1 MIAGSNSTWR
11 SPALPTARLIVDDNR
26 LRAKAPLRES
36 EGYDSAMRRLLLI
49 AISAAGGLAGVTALL
64 FAISNS
70 GPTRHEQAYLSI
82 RNEQSRIVIDVPTP
96 DTTSRPARIESSFDI
111 ENAGDIAV
119 SDVKATLTYELG
131 QGWRMVTNTNA
142 VEVGDLS
149 PNTSRNVKV
158 STPVTVTLEALRA
171 YQREQGENYSFYPTV
186 KIKGSVSYIGGD
198 ATRRM
203 KEWVSDLYAVR
214 QGS

>member
-1 MIAGSNSTWR
+1 
-11 SPALPTARLIVDDNR
+11 
-26 LRAKAPLRES
+26 
-36 EGYDSAMRRLLLI
+36 MRRLLLI

-64 FAISNS
+64 FVISNS
-70 GPTRHEQAYLSI
+70 PTRQEKAYLSI
-82 RNEQSRIVIDVPTP
+82 RNEQSRIVIDVPTA

-131 QGWRMVTNTNA
+131 QGWRMVTNKNA

-149 PNTSRNVKV
+149 PKTSRNVKI
-158 STPVTVTLEALRA
+158 STPVAVTLEALRA
-171 YQREQGENYSFYPTV
+171 YQREQGENYSFYPTL

-198 ATRRM
+198 ATRRT

>member
-1 MIAGSNSTWR
+1 
-11 SPALPTARLIVDDNR
+11 
-26 LRAKAPLRES
+26 
-36 EGYDSAMRRLLLI
+36 MRRLLLI
-49 AISAAGGLAGVTALL
+49 AVSAAVGLAGVTALL

-70 GPTRHEQAYLSI
+70 GPTRQEKAYLSI
-82 RNEQSRIVIDVPTP
+82 RNEQSRIVIDSPTP
-96 DTTSRPARIESSFDI
+96 DATSWPARIESSFDI

-119 SDVKATLTYELG
+119 SDVTATLTYDLR

-142 VEVGDLS
+142 VEVGELS
-149 PNTSRNVKV
+149 PKTSRTVKIA
-158 STPVTVTLEALRA
+158 TPVAVTLEALRA
-171 YQREQGENYSFYPTV
+171 HQREQGEKYSVYPTV
-186 KIKGSVSYIGGD
+186 KINGSVSYIGGD

>member
-1 MIAGSNSTWR
+1 
-11 SPALPTARLIVDDNR
+11 
-26 LRAKAPLRES
+26 
-36 EGYDSAMRRLLLI
+36 MRRLLLI
-49 AISAAGGLAGVTALL
+49 AVSAAVGLAGVTALL

-70 GPTRHEQAYLSI
+70 GPTRQEKAYLSI

-119 SDVKATLTYELG
+119 SDVTATLTYELV
-131 QGWRMVTNTNA
+131 QGWRMVTNTSA

-149 PNTSRNVKV
+149 AKTSRNVKV
-158 STPVTVTLEALRA
+158 STSVTVTLEAMRA
-171 YQREQGENYSFYPTV
+171 YQREQKENYSFYPTV

-198 ATRRM
+198 ATRRT
-203 KEWVSDLYAVR
+203 KEWVSPLYAVR

>member
-1 MIAGSNSTWR
+1 
-11 SPALPTARLIVDDNR
+11 
-26 LRAKAPLRES
+26 
-36 EGYDSAMRRLLLI
+36 MRRLLLI
-49 AISAAGGLAGVTALL
+49 AVSAAVGLAGVTALL

-70 GPTRHEQAYLSI
+70 GPTRQEKAYLSI

-119 SDVKATLTYELG
+119 SGVTATLTYELV
-131 QGWRMVTNTNA
+131 QGWRVVTNTSA

-149 PNTSRNVKV
+149 SKASRNVQV
-158 STPVTVTLEALRA
+158 STSVTVTLEALRA
-171 YQREQGENYSFYPTV
+171 YQREQKENYSFYPTV

-198 ATRRM
+198 ATRRT
-203 KEWVSDLYAVR
+203 KEWVSPLYAVR

>member
-1 MIAGSNSTWR
+1 
-11 SPALPTARLIVDDNR
+11 
-26 LRAKAPLRES
+26 
-36 EGYDSAMRRLLLI
+36 MRRLLWI

-70 GPTRHEQAYLSI
+70 GPTRQEKAYLSI
-82 RNEQSRIVIDVPTP
+82 RNEQSRIVIDDPTP

-111 ENAGDIAV
+111 ENAGDSAV

-131 QGWRMVTNTNA
+131 QGWRMATNTNA

-149 PNTSRNVKV
+149 PKTSRNVKV
-158 STPVTVTLEALRA
+158 STPVTVTREALRA
-171 YQREQGENYSFYPTV
+171 YQREQRENYSFYPTI

>member
-1 MIAGSNSTWR
+1 
-11 SPALPTARLIVDDNR
+11 
-26 LRAKAPLRES
+26 
-36 EGYDSAMRRLLLI
+36 MRRLLLI

-70 GPTRHEQAYLSI
+70 GPTRQEKAYLSI
-82 RNEQSRIVIDVPTP
+82 RNEQSRIVVDPPTP

-111 ENAGDIAV
+111 ENVGDIAV
-119 SDVKATLTYELG
+119 SDVTASLTYELL
-131 QGWRMVTNTNA
+131 QGWQMVTSKNP

-149 PNTSRNVKV
+149 PKMSRNVKV
-158 STPVTVTLEALRA
+158 STSVTVTLEALRA
-171 YQREQGENYSFYPTV
+171 YQREQGEKYSVYPTV

>member
-1 MIAGSNSTWR
+1 M
-11 SPALPTARLIVDDNR
+11 P
-26 LRAKAPLRES
+26 
-36 EGYDSAMRRLLLI
+36 RLLLI
-49 AISAAGGLAGVTALL
+49 AASAAAALAGVTALL
-64 FAISNS
+64 FAISNT
-70 GPTRHEQAYLSI
+70 GPLRQEKAYLSI

-119 SDVKATLTYELG
+119 SGVTAILTYELG
-131 QGWRMVTNTNA
+131 QGWRVVTDTNA

-158 STPVTVTLEALRA
+158 STSVTVTLEALRA
-171 YQREQGENYSFYPTV
+171 YQREQQENYSFYPTV

-198 ATRRM
+198 ATRRL

>member
-1 MIAGSNSTWR
+1 
-11 SPALPTARLIVDDNR
+11 
-26 LRAKAPLRES
+26 
-36 EGYDSAMRRLLLI
+36 MRRLLLI

-70 GPTRHEQAYLSI
+70 GPTRQEKAPLSI
-82 RNEQSRIVIDVPTP
+82 RNEQSRIVIDPPTS
-96 DTTSRPARIESSFDI
+96 DTTARPARIESSFDI

-119 SDVKATLTYELG
+119 SDVTATLTYDLR
-131 QGWRMVTNTNA
+131 QGWRVVTNTNA

-149 PNTSRNVKV
+149 PKTSRNVKV
-158 STPVTVTLEALRA
+158 TASVTVTLEALRA
-171 YQREQGENYSFYPTV
+171 YQREQGENYSFHPTV
-186 KIKGSVSYIGGD
+186 KIKGSVSYIGAD
-198 ATRRM
+198 ATRRT